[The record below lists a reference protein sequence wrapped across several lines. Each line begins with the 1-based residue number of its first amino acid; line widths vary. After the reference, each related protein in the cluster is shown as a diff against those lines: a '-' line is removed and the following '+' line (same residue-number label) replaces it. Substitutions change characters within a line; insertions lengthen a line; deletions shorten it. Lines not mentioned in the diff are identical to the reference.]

1 MQVFLIIIILIEI
14 LITAMV
20 SSHILEKAI
29 GGSLMSPVRQIK
41 CFVDGMFSNKN
52 LFGFILSALILV
64 LSIPAFVI
72 IIMVQIIACI
82 SVACIMIWQLG
93 DKS

>member
-1 MQVFLIIIILIEI
+1 MQVFLMIIIFIEI

-20 SSHILEKAI
+20 SSHILVKAI

-41 CFVDGMFSNKN
+41 YFVDRMFSNKN
-52 LFGFILSALILV
+52 LFGIILCTLILL

-72 IIMVQIIACI
+72 IIIAQIIACI
-82 SVACIMIWQLG
+82 SVVCIMIWQLG
-93 DKS
+93 EK